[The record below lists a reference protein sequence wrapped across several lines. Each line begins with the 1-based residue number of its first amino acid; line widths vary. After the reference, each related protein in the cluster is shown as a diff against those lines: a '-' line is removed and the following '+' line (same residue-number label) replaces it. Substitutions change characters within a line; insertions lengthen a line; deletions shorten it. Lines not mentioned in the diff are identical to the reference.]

1 MKELFKNPIV
11 RYGAILVVLFFGG
24 RALYRAGQKN
34 ALETEIAVVD
44 AQLATTPAGRSG
56 DSHIKLLAKRKAL
69 QDALA
74 KL

>member
-1 MKELFKNPIV
+1 MKDFLKNPLVLVI
-11 RYGAILVVLFFGG
+11 GLVVLFFGG

-34 ALETEIAVVD
+34 ALEVELAVVE
-44 AQLATTPAGRSG
+44 AQLAETSAQRSAGP
-56 DSHIKLLAKRKAL
+56 HIKLLAKRKAL